1 VDPAAVAWAHSTVG
15 ADAVETWRERP
26 WSEVGRVSAGS
37 AIWWLKISKGGTRYE
52 GPLLRV
58 LAQTGHRL
66 IPDVIVHSRHPW
78 LLIADAPGFGS
89 WTAGLA
95 PPI

>member
-1 VDPAAVAWAHSTVG
+1 
-15 ADAVETWRERP
+15 
-26 WSEVGRVSAGS
+26 VSAGS
-37 AIWWLKISKGGTRYE
+37 AIWWLKISKAGTRYE